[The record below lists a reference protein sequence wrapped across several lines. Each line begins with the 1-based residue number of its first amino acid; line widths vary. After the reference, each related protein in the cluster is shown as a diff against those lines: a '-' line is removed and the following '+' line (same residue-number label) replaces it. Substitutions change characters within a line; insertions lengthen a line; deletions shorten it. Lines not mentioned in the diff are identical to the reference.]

1 MKKILLIVCAIIASA
16 SLFAQDIILTTD
28 AKKIEAK
35 ILEVSKTEIKYKELD
50 NLDGPTFVL
59 ETTEIHSIIYSNGKV
74 VLYNQGIQQTSTAQ
88 NTTAQ
93 EDTIVPQV
101 QTAATTTSNVAEAN
115 NYNAEIVLMSGQI
128 IKAKLMELADN
139 YVAYTYNGKYFTMP
153 AEQVNTVK
161 DLRSGTI
168 TEYNG
173 QSKTKKSV
181 VVSTT
186 PKFVSRKGNTYYFDG
201 RSMRGNDY
209 ASFLLHNCYTAYDQY
224 QSGRKLATA
233 GWVLFGLGVGLD
245 LGFSWWV
252 QYMWIP
258 ALGFEIACIPT
269 LSVGYVR
276 MHRSADT
283 FNANCPRQTTA
294 YWSVNAS
301 KNGIG
306 LAFNF

>member
-1 MKKILLIVCAIIASA
+1 MKKFFTLCVCVFMTTLSLL
-16 SLFAQDIILTTD
+16 AQDIIVTTD
-28 AKKIEAK
+28 AQKIEAK

-50 NLDGPTFVL
+50 NLEGPTFVL

-74 VLYNQGIQQTSTAQ
+74 VLYNQVTQQTSAEQ
-88 NTTAQ
+88 KTTAQ
-93 EDTIVPQV
+93 EDTEPQV

-153 AEQVNTVK
+153 AEQVSKVK
-161 DLRSGTI
+161 DLRNGAV

-173 QSKTKKSV
+173 QNKTKKSV
-181 VVSTT
+181 VVSST
-186 PKFVSRKGNTYYFDG
+186 PKYVSRKGNTYYFDG

-209 ASFLLHNCYTAYDQY
+209 ASFLMQNCTIAYNQY
-224 QSGRKLATA
+224 QSGHKIATA

-252 QYMWIP
+252 QYAWIP
-258 ALGFEIACIPT
+258 ALGLEIACIPT
-269 LSVGYVR
+269 LSVGYVK
-276 MHRSADT
+276 MHRSVDT